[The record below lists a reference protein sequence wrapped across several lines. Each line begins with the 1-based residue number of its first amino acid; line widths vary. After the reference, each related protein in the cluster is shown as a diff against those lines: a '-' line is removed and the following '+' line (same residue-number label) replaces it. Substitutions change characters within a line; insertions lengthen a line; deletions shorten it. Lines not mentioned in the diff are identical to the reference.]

1 MSDQIIGLHH
11 WFDSPPGRYLLA
23 WEQACFDE
31 AVADIFGYHS
41 LQLGMPLLDGL
52 RANRMPHQWMAL
64 GQEGFAVGSVWAGAG
79 ARGAHDDADPSTPPR
94 RGIDLLAEPVALPFA
109 DASLDLIVLPHTLEL
124 SIDPHAALREVE
136 RVLVPEGRVVISGLN
151 PTSLWGLRQWRARMY
166 RRMGKGTLYLP
177 DVGEFIGYR
186 RLRDWLRLLSFE
198 VESARFGCYRPA
210 VRSTQWL
217 DRFGFMDPLGERW
230 WPIFGAAYF
239 VVAVKR
245 VHGMRLLEPAWR
257 TQRQRAAGTVPIANR
272 APAAAVAASGLAA
285 AASAPAPPGAVGR
298 GRTPAEPLRQRHR
311 DPHNTS
317 KDRNT
322 V

>member
-23 WEQACFDE
+23 WEQARFDE

-52 RANRMPHQWMAL
+52 RANRMPHQWFAL
-64 GQEGFAVGSVWAGAG
+64 GQEGLAREAGAPG
-79 ARGAHDDADPSTPPR
+79 AEPLPLRAVH
-94 RGIDLLAEPVALPFA
+94 LLAEPAALPFA
-109 DASLDLIVLPHTLEL
+109 PASLDLLVLPHTLEL
-124 SIDPHAALREVE
+124 SSDPHAALREVE

-151 PTSLWGLRQWRARMY
+151 PTSLWGLRQWRARLL
-166 RRMGKGTLYLP
+166 RRAGRGTLYLP
-177 DVGEFIGYR
+177 DLGEFIGYR
-186 RLRDWLRLLSFE
+186 RLRDWLRLLNFE

-217 DRFGFMDPLGERW
+217 DRFGFMDPLGEKW

-239 VVAVKR
+239 LVAVKR

-257 TQRQRAAGTVPIANR
+257 SARQRSAATVPVAN
-272 APAAAVAASGLAA
+272 
-285 AASAPAPPGAVGR
+285 
-298 GRTPAEPLRQRHR
+298 RTPAPRSTARL
-311 DPHNTS
+311 PHAAAGGSTDRTRNRTS
-317 KDRNT
+317 I
-322 V
+322 